1 MEELLVSGRRI
12 APWRPTRAR
21 GISAPAGG
29 GGKAS
34 SISYSI
40 SGGRRSIIWDDV
52 TQQPTTTTT
61 TTITPSPPRVFVR
74 QGERGVGVPPPYTG
88 PDRRK
93 GYIQP
98 QNHKTTT
105 RSSST
110 QCMYVCI
117 YMYLR
122 PKESPPNGADHWQP
136 AGKGRA
142 EREKERGGRRG
153 GGIQMGIYILVFC
166 SLKNN
171 IKTPLKPLWCPS
183 WESKHT
189 T

>member
-117 YMYLR
+117 CIWDRRSRR
-122 PKESPPNGADHWQP
+122 PTGLTTGSQQGKEGQ
-136 AGKGRA
+136 
-142 EREKERGGRRG
+142 KERRKEGR
-153 GGIQMGIYILVFC
+153 IYILVFC